1 MQFKNP
7 KNQLGKI
14 DTSAVA
20 AASFDS
26 TNLGGEI
33 AVAISEETVDE
44 TVDETEDETEDETVE
59 DTVDETKSENPIG
72 AAAVVTDWV
81 SVWAATAFT

>member
-1 MQFKNP
+1 MQIKNQ

-14 DTSAVA
+14 DTAAVA
-20 AASFDS
+20 AAFDS

-33 AVAISEETVDE
+33 AVAISEETG
-44 TVDETEDETEDETVE
+44 DETVE

-72 AAAVVTDWV
+72 AAAFVTDWV
-81 SVWAATAFT
+81 SVLAATAFT